1 MSQTPPSDPGWGG
14 QPPAGGPAWGQP
26 APPPGWAPQPGPGGP
41 PPGPGYPPQP
51 GPGGPPP
58 GPGFPGPGA
67 LGPPSG
73 GKSNGA
79 LIAVVVVLVVA
90 AVGAGAFFLL
100 SGDDKGSGPEGVAR
114 SYYDAVTDRDCD
126 AMLELVDLGGE
137 SREAAVGECRQL
149 FETEMSDEI
158 AATMPA
164 ELVSIETVTET
175 ETDATLTVEFRTRG
189 GSTETSEVVMVN
201 DGSGWLISAENSFGA
216 GPSGDI
222 DLPDDSGS
230 DDSGSDDSGS
240 DDSSSDGS
248 GSDDSGSDGSGSD
261 GDVPG
266 SDDPALSDLAD
277 ACGGGDMAACDD
289 LWVDTDVGSDLEA
302 FAETCGGLDP
312 AGGHWGDC
320 EEMFG

>member
-1 MSQTPPSDPGWGG
+1 V
-14 QPPAGGPAWGQP
+14 
-26 APPPGWAPQPGPGGP
+26 
-41 PPGPGYPPQP
+41 
-51 GPGGPPP
+51 
-58 GPGFPGPGA
+58 
-67 LGPPSG
+67 
-73 GKSNGA
+73 
-79 LIAVVVVLVVA
+79 IVLVVA

-100 SGDDKGSGPEGVAR
+100 SGDDDKGSGPEGVAR
-114 SYYDAVTDRDCD
+114 SYYDAVTERDCD

-137 SREAAVGECRQL
+137 SRETMVGECRQL

-158 AATMPA
+158 AATLPA
-164 ELVSIETVTET
+164 ELVSIDTVTET
-175 ETDATLTVEFRTRG
+175 ETDATLTVEFRTQG
-189 GSTETSEVVMVN
+189 GSTETTDVVLVN
-201 DGSGWLISAENSFGA
+201 DGSGWLISAENSFGS

-240 DDSSSDGS
+240 DDS
-248 GSDDSGSDGSGSD
+248 GSDDPGSDDPGSDGG
-261 GDVPG
+261 VPG

-302 FAETCGGLDP
+302 FAETCGGRDP

-320 EEMFG
+320 EANFG